1 MESGFLICR
10 YHRTSPGLANPGVT
24 MFKNPTSKFQMF
36 KGAGRSEGAR
46 GAALAAARLRVTDQI
61 DVASAVF
68 RADEAVAR
76 ARREDRRRPAS
87 LASSTPSLVLPKFRP
102 KLSPQEFL
110 RLSGAESRAALPSST
125 PPLAL
130 PKFQSELSWQR
141 FSAHERRGNS
151 PPAFSRHHQLLAKV

>member
-1 MESGFLICR
+1 MMMESGFLICR

-87 LASSTPSLVLPKFRP
+87 LASSTPSLVCQSFGRNFRRRNF
-102 KLSPQEFL
+102 Q

-125 PPLAL
+125 SPITC
-130 PKFQSELSWQR
+130 QSLN
-141 FSAHERRGNS
+141 HKLRGKNRMR
-151 PPAFSRHHQLLAKV
+151 PGADRGFNDAETE